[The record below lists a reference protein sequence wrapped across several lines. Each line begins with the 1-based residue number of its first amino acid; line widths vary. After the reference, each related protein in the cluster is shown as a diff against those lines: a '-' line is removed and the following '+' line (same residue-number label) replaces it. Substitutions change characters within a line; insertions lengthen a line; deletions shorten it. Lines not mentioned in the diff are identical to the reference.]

1 MKPKLNKTMDE
12 GGNPCRGAGVSEL
25 SPGKPDWLPWFQNG
39 RFPLYLAPMARFTD
53 IVFREFCKAQ
63 GADVM
68 VTEFVQADALT
79 RDDPK
84 LWETVD
90 FTEAQRP
97 MGVQIFGSNPS
108 SMAAAA
114 RMLVERLR
122 PDFIDI
128 NFGCPADR
136 VICMDAG
143 SSMLRN
149 PAKLGR
155 VTGAVVRA
163 IPDTPVTVKIRTG
176 WDDDHIVAKEVGHIV
191 EGEGAQALAIH
202 GRTKVQGY
210 RGEANWPVI
219 AEVAS
224 ELTIPV
230 IGNGNINS
238 AEEVIRIREQ
248 TACAGLMIGR
258 AALGYPW
265 IFRDIKHYLAHGEVP
280 EPPGIAERWATIIDY
295 TRRIM
300 ARPFREARH
309 NDLRWMRPKFIAL
322 TKGMEGSR
330 KIRGALGQVNQIE
343 DLQRVADAHCAQ
355 YG

>member
-1 MKPKLNKTMDE
+1 MLH
-12 GGNPCRGAGVSEL
+12 
-25 SPGKPDWLPWFQNG
+25 WFQDG

-79 RDDPK
+79 REDPK

-97 MGVQIFGSNPS
+97 MGVQIFGSNPA
-108 SMAAAA
+108 SMGSAA
-114 RMLVERLR
+114 RMLTDRLQ

-149 PAKLGR
+149 PKKLGQ
-155 VTGAVVRA
+155 VTAAVVKA
-163 IPDTPVTVKIRTG
+163 VPETPVTVKIRTG
-176 WDDDHIVAKEVGHIV
+176 WDDDTIVAKEVGHIV
-191 EGEGAQALAIH
+191 EGEGARALAIH
-202 GRTKVQGY
+202 GRTKEQGY
-210 RGEANWPVI
+210 RGDANWPII
-219 AEVAS
+219 AEVA
-224 ELTIPV
+224 EALAIPV
-230 IGNGNINS
+230 IGNGNIS
-238 AEEVIRIREQ
+238 GAADVIRIREQ
-248 TACAGLMIGR
+248 TKCAGLMIGR

-265 IFRDIKHYLAHGEVP
+265 IFRDIKHYLKHGEVP
-280 EPPGIAERWATIIDY
+280 EPPSIAERWETIIEY
-295 TRRIM
+295 TRQIM
-300 ARPFREARH
+300 ARPFREQRH
-309 NDLRWMRPKFIAL
+309 SDLRWMRPKFIAL

-330 KIRGALGQVNQIE
+330 KIRGLLGQVNQIE
-343 DLQRVADAHCAQ
+343 DLERVAQAHIAQ
-355 YG
+355 YMNCE

>member
-1 MKPKLNKTMDE
+1 MPNS
-12 GGNPCRGAGVSEL
+12 VQ
-25 SPGKPDWLPWFQNG
+25 PDRATLPWFHEG

-53 IVFREFCKAQ
+53 VVFRQFCKEQ

-79 RDDPK
+79 RDDPR

-97 MGVQIFGSNPS
+97 MGVQIFGSNPRT
-108 SMAAAA
+108 MGEAA
-114 RMLVERLR
+114 RLLTDRLQ

-149 PAKLGR
+149 PQKLGE
-155 VTGAVVRA
+155 VTAAVIRA
-163 IPDTPVTVKIRTG
+163 VPETPVTVKIRTG
-176 WDDDHIVAKEVGHIV
+176 WDDDTIVAKEVGHIV
-191 EGEGAQALAIH
+191 ESEGARALAIH

-210 RGEANWPVI
+210 RGDANWPII
-219 AEVAS
+219 AEVAE

-230 IGNGNINS
+230 IGNGNIRS
-238 AEEVIRIREQ
+238 AEDVIRIRQ
-248 TACAGLMIGR
+248 STNCAGLMIGR

-265 IFRDIKHYLAHGEVP
+265 IFRDIKHYLAHGTVP
-280 EPPGIAERWATIIDY
+280 HPPTIAERWQTILDY
-295 TRRIM
+295 TRGIM
-300 ARPFREARH
+300 ARPFRQQRH
-309 NDLRWMRPKFIAL
+309 DDLRWMRPKFIAL

-330 KIRGALGQVNQIE
+330 KIRGALGEVVQIE
-343 DLQRVADAHCAQ
+343 DLKRVAARHIEE
-355 YG
+355 YGNAPVEHP